1 MLSIIKAVMLGALL
15 QIAVGTGLTVY
26 LFNHTG
32 DIALQYAQMAERNA
46 NAYTD
51 MAKQSMTKVIHDQ
64 YNRLQLEQ
72 SREREDMKNWVDR
85 RIDLKVS
92 QALREVKY

>member
-1 MLSIIKAVMLGALL
+1 MLSIIKAIMLGALL

-26 LFNHTG
+26 LFNHAS
-32 DIALQYAQMAERNA
+32 DMALQYAQMAERKA

-51 MAKQSMTKVIHDQ
+51 MAKQSMTEVIHDQ

-92 QALREVKY
+92 QALRAIKQ